1 MSKKRDRHLLALESE
16 EEEYKIYRE
25 RKELEEMEAR
35 GRGNYRF
42 RPLISG
48 KSTRYRLRERHNDG
62 CVWPILR
69 TFVLAPLL
77 WALIIFLLKSCFGN

>member
-1 MSKKRDRHLLALESE
+1 MAERDRHLLALESE

-25 RKELEEMEAR
+25 RKELEEKEASR
-35 GRGNYRF
+35 AVIGTG
-42 RPLISG
+42 LGQQLSG
-48 KSTRYRLRERHNDG
+48 KHNDG

-77 WALIIFLLKSCFGN
+77 WILIIFLLKSCFGN